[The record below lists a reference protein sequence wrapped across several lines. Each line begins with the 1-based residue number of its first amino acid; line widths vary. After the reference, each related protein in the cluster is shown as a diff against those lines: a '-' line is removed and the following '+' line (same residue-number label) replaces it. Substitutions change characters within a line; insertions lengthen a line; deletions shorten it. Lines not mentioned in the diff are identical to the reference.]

1 MITSF
6 QMRAA
11 RALLGID
18 QKTLAEL
25 AGVSLPTIQ
34 RMEASVGNVRGVVES
49 LTKVVDA
56 LNRAGVE
63 LIGEHARSDDGGR
76 GVRLKQ
82 PGPPRRDRWLEAS
95 LRRDSR
101 RRAMRRE
108 HRGHEHRKRAGSR
121 QIRRI
126 SRPLPNCSRRNCITV
141 LREGYGFA
149 DFRAD
154 VICRPDGGDRRAAA
168 VDGDRDRLR
177 RDPDRGLYTAVIGGF
192 IVSLLG
198 GSRFQIGGPAG
209 AFIVLVALTVERHGV
224 DGVIL
229 ATMMAGVFLIAAGF
243 LRLGTYIKFI
253 PYPVTVGFTAGIAVI
268 IFASQLKDLLGITL
282 AGKEP
287 GELVPKL
294 EALARAL
301 HTVNLSAVAVA
312 VVSIAIIVVLA
323 QAAADLARH
332 PDRGGRRRARDL
344 GAVAAGGN
352 HRHAGSAASRGNCR
366 GRRWPAFS
374 LAKVRAVLP
383 DAIAFAL
390 LGAIESLLS
399 AVVADGMTGRRHRS
413 NCELVAQGFANI
425 GSALFGG
432 ICVTGTIA
440 RTATNV
446 RAGARGPVS
455 GMLHSVFLLLFMLIA
470 APLASY
476 IPLAALAA
484 VLVVV
489 AWNMAEKHEFA
500 TLIRSSRGD
509 ATVLLATFLLTI
521 FRDLTEGILV
531 GFALGAVLFIHRM
544 AQMTGIEADA
554 PLATDDRA
562 DDGNGDRVPYDPGL
576 AADPDV
582 LVYRI
587 TGAFFFGAASTVG
600 AVLDSIADSRKAFVV
615 DFAAV
620 PFLDSTA
627 ANAMSR
633 VAAKAKRQGIRL
645 LHHRRVA
652 DRAPGAADPRR
663 QAAARQISRNH
674 CAGGRRYQGQR
685 SGCRCA
691 GWLAAG

>member
-1 MITSF
+1 MSI
-6 QMRAA
+6 
-11 RALLGID
+11 
-18 QKTLAEL
+18 
-25 AGVSLPTIQ
+25 
-34 RMEASVGNVRGVVES
+34 ASE
-49 LTKVVDA
+49 
-56 LNRAGVE
+56 
-63 LIGEHARSDDGGR
+63 RSGK
-76 GVRLKQ
+76 L
-82 PGPPRRDRWLEAS
+82 
-95 LRRDSR
+95 
-101 RRAMRRE
+101 
-108 HRGHEHRKRAGSR
+108 R
-121 QIRRI
+121 QIRQ
-126 SRPLPNCSRRNCITV
+126 PTFAELYAPKLVTV
-141 LREGYGFA
+141 LREGYGLA

-154 VICRPDGGDRRAAA
+154 VISGLTVAIVALPLSMAIAIASG
-168 VDGDRDRLR
+168 VT
-177 RDPDRGLYTAVIGGF
+177 PDRGLYTAVIGGF

-209 AFIVLVALTVERHGV
+209 AFIVLVALTAERHGV

-229 ATMMAGVFLIAAGF
+229 ATAMAGVFLIAAGL

-268 IFASQLKDLLGITL
+268 IFASQLRDLFGITL
-282 AGKEP
+282 TTKEP
-287 GELVPKL
+287 GEFIPKL
-294 EALARAL
+294 EALAL
-301 HTVNLSAVAVA
+301 SMHTANFSAVAVA
-312 VVSIAIIVVLA
+312 AVSIAIIVGLKKLRPHWPGILIAVV
-323 QAAADLARH
+323 
-332 PDRGGRRRARDL
+332 
-344 GAVAAGGN
+344 VAALAAFALALPVETIGTRFGGIP
-352 HRHAGSAASRGNCR
+352 RQLPQPA
-366 GRRWPAFS
+366 WPLFS
-374 LAKVRAVLP
+374 LAKARAVLP

-413 NCELVAQGFANI
+413 NCELVAQGVANI

-476 IPLAALAA
+476 IPLAALAS

-489 AWNMAEKHEFA
+489 AWNMAEKQEFA

-531 GFALGAVLFIHRM
+531 GFALGAVLFINRM
-544 AQMTGIEADA
+544 AEMTGIEAEA
-554 PLATDDRA
+554 PLVTADRA
-562 DDGNGDRVPYDPGL
+562 DDGNGDRVPYDSRL

-600 AVLDSIADSRKAFVV
+600 TVLDSIADTRKAFVV

-645 LHHRRVA
+645 YITGASPTVRRALLTHGVRPPRARFRETIARAIA
-652 DRAPGAADPRR
+652 D
-663 QAAARQISRNH
+663 IK
-674 CAGGRRYQGQR
+674 GQR
-685 SGCRCA
+685 EQASAAPEG
-691 GWLAAG
+691 LAAG